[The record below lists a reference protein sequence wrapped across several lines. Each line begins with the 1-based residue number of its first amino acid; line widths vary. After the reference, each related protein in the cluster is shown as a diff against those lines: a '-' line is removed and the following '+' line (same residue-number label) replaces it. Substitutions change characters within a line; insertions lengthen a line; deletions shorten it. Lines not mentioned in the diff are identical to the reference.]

1 MDSCI
6 LLRTGIILLFGEP
19 VQINCDNETAD
30 KEGQRMK
37 LDRYVSYNG
46 QIKKKKKKRHRL

>member
-1 MDSCI
+1 M
-6 LLRTGIILLFGEP
+6 
-19 VQINCDNETAD
+19 QINCDNETAD

-46 QIKKKKKKRHRL
+46 HRHRL

>member
-19 VQINCDNETAD
+19 EQINCDNETAD

-37 LDRYVSYNG
+37 LVYVSYNG
-46 QIKKKKKKRHRL
+46 QITIPTPKRHRL

>member
-19 VQINCDNETAD
+19 EQINCDNETAD

-37 LDRYVSYNG
+37 LD
-46 QIKKKKKKRHRL
+46 